1 MGNDSYSTTLFA
13 CPFTSFPVSST
24 GGASYFDLW
33 SITGTTVGR
42 TEIHEIQ
49 IGQLS
54 TQVTGNQ
61 QIAIQIM
68 RGSTALGGGAT
79 IIPVNLKGW
88 GTAPTAGSSAEGPSS
103 VLASTISA
111 TVIYADNTN
120 YSGGWFY
127 SPASYEEIVLDTGQT
142 MNIRVSAPPVTVQ
155 LSGTLLIREVTKQK

>member
-1 MGNDSYSTTLFA
+1 MANETYSTTIYA
-13 CPFTSFPVSST
+13 VPFTSFPVSST
-24 GGASYFDLW
+24 GASYFDLW
-33 SITGTTVGR
+33 SITGTTAGR
-42 TEIHEIQ
+42 TEVHEIQ

-103 VLASTISA
+103 VLASTTSA
-111 TVIYADNTN
+111 VVVMADNTN

-127 SPASYEEIVLDTGQT
+127 SPDTYEEIVLDAGQA

-155 LSGTLLIREVTKQK
+155 LSGTILIKETLRK